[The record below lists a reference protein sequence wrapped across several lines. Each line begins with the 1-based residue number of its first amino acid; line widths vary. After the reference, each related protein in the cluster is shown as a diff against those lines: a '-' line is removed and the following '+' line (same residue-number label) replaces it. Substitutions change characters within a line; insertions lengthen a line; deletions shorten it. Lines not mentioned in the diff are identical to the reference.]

1 MSCHSRAGVWLLLP
15 TGAKKWHLP
24 VDGQLIQFLTHD
36 EGFGVVIQPSAVGV
50 RQLGAAGTSILA
62 ARISYTVTS
71 DTRQTTPPYSTY
83 YLPALPIHDGPI
95 LAEPIPS
102 PDPHRLF
109 PIRSNP
115 RRRFLAFS
123 LRTLRNLMNGHV
135 SGLEA
140 GLRGGEQSSLYK
152 AVIAGE
158 GRLGCNRRISGE
170 VRPAW
175 HLSYTDIS
183 IQGWLFL
190 SLVVSYIV
198 LGQRGKRHLCKQ
210 ELSTDRVRADG
221 LSLPSLRTSVNP
233 VQNL

>member
-175 HLSYTDIS
+175 HLSY
-183 IQGWLFL
+183 
-190 SLVVSYIV
+190 
-198 LGQRGKRHLCKQ
+198 RHLYPRLTVPI
-210 ELSTDRVRADG
+210 LSCFIHSSRPKGKTAFVQAG
-221 LSLPSLRTSVNP
+221 VVNWSS
-233 VQNL
+233 